1 MECPVCRGNVE
12 NLTPAMYK
20 GLVLSCR
27 RCGAY
32 RIMPGSVA
40 VLPTLKVE
48 ERLAALQRAK
58 RFASRKSL
66 PTINRACL

>member
-1 MECPVCRGNVE
+1 MECPVCRANVE
-12 NLTPAMYK
+12 NLTPVMYK

-27 RCGAY
+27 RCGVY
-32 RIMPGSVA
+32 RVMPGSVG

-48 ERLAALQRAK
+48 ARLAALRRAK
-58 RFASRKSL
+58 TLASKKSL